1 MGFTLDNDFENVV
14 QIKVVGVGGG
24 GGNAVNRMVS
34 SGVQGVEFISVN
46 TDRQALYNSKA
57 SHKIQ
62 IGEKVTA
69 GKCAG
74 ASPDKGRQAAEESK
88 EEIQNALK
96 GSDMVFITAGMGG
109 GTGTGAAPVVAQ
121 IAKELGILTIGIVTK
136 PFSFEGKRRMA
147 QAEEGIENLTAQV
160 DSIVVVPNDRLHLVS
175 EQKITLLN
183 AFEMADDILRQGIQS
198 ISELIKLPSLINLD
212 FADVTAVMKDAG
224 AAHMGV
230 GKAEG
235 REKAEDAAKKAITSP
250 LLETSIKGA
259 RGVIM
264 NVTGGPDLGLE
275 DVQNA
280 CDIIYKEAHPDAN
293 IIWGAAI
300 NEDLEDE
307 IQITVIATG
316 AIDDKNTKRV
326 SKKASSSAPAV
337 SEPQE
342 PQETTTDVF
351 DDNEDGFKDIMEL
364 FKR

>member
-69 GKCAG
+69 GKGAG

-198 ISELIKLPSLINLD
+198 IS
-212 FADVTAVMKDAG
+212 
-224 AAHMGV
+224 
-230 GKAEG
+230 
-235 REKAEDAAKKAITSP
+235 
-250 LLETSIKGA
+250 
-259 RGVIM
+259 
-264 NVTGGPDLGLE
+264 
-275 DVQNA
+275 
-280 CDIIYKEAHPDAN
+280 
-293 IIWGAAI
+293 
-300 NEDLEDE
+300 
-307 IQITVIATG
+307 
-316 AIDDKNTKRV
+316 
-326 SKKASSSAPAV
+326 
-337 SEPQE
+337 
-342 PQETTTDVF
+342 
-351 DDNEDGFKDIMEL
+351 
-364 FKR
+364 